1 MIAILDYDMGNIKS
15 IKNILHKIGEDNV
28 VISNNR
34 KDIDESDGII
44 LPGVGAYDTGMIN
57 LKKYDLVDLIIDKAV
72 NKKTPILGICL
83 GMQLLGRGSE
93 EGNEDGLGLIPFDNL
108 HFEMQDY
115 KVPHMGW
122 DKVVI
127 KDFQNGLTASLDKE
141 QRFYFVHSYYAKCDK
156 EDNIMMTCEYG
167 IEFAAAVIKENV
179 MGVQFHPEKSHKYG
193 MRLLSNFV
201 RICENVY

>member
-93 EGNEDGLGLIPFDNL
+93 EGNENGLGLIPFDNL

>member
-34 KDIDESDGII
+34 KDIDESNGII

-93 EGNEDGLGLIPFDNL
+93 EGNENGLGLIPFDNL

>member
-156 EDNIMMTCEYG
+156 EENIMMTCEYG

>member
-93 EGNEDGLGLIPFDNL
+93 EGNENGLGLIPFDNL

-156 EDNIMMTCEYG
+156 EENIMMTCEYG

>member
-141 QRFYFVHSYYAKCDK
+141 QRFYFVHSYYAKCDR
-156 EDNIMMTCEYG
+156 EDNIMMKCEYG

>member
-34 KDIDESDGII
+34 KDIDESNGII

>member
-34 KDIDESDGII
+34 KDIDESNGII

-93 EGNEDGLGLIPFDNL
+93 EGNEDGLGLLPFDNL